1 MCFASRPPVPAPT
14 VMQAAPPEP
23 TLPTAR
29 APLEAKKKK
38 KENEEDPKA
47 KVAAQDLTVSSAL
60 GIPSMQP
67 SMQTTGKVKSDSFG
81 DYKTR

>member
-1 MCFASRPPVPAPT
+1 MCFSAKIPTPPT
-14 VMQAAPPEP
+14 VTQAAPAAPA
-23 TLPTAR
+23 LPTAR

-38 KENEEDPKA
+38 KGADEDSKA
-47 KVAAQDLTVSSAL
+47 QVAAQDLTVSSAL

>member
-1 MCFASRPPVPAPT
+1 MCFASKMTPPPT
-14 VMQAAPPEP
+14 VSQAAPPAP
-23 TLPTAR
+23 TFETAK

-38 KENEEDPKA
+38 KGADEDSKA
-47 KVAAQDLTVSSAL
+47 QVAAQDLTVSSAL